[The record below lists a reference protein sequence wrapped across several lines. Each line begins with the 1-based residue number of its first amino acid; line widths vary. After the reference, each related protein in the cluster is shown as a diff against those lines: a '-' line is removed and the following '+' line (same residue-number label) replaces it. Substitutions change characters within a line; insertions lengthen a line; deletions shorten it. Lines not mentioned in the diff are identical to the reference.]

1 MESQYNEPLCNEVLD
16 LTKIFF
22 PPVILKYIK
31 KNLNTT
37 KPHYSKHILPVPW
50 PFLKS
55 VFHSIA
61 GFSLIN
67 SVAKAVCFWDSFVGL
82 LLFMGMIFLSFGGSG
97 ALLKLN
103 NVLVLCYK
111 VFAID
116 FNSLSPNGDQLQI
129 SLNYTSARSKRTGKE
144 NEWNDQHLL
153 NVLMFEQILL

>member
-1 MESQYNEPLCNEVLD
+1 M
-16 LTKIFF
+16 
-22 PPVILKYIK
+22 
-31 KNLNTT
+31 

-82 LLFMGMIFLSFGGSG
+82 LLFTGMIFFKLWGKWCFIK
-97 ALLKLN
+97 LKN
-103 NVLVLCYK
+103 ILVLCYK

-116 FNSLSPNGDQLQI
+116 FNPLSPNGDQRQI
-129 SLNYTSARSKRTGKE
+129 SPNYTSARSNRTGKE
-144 NEWNDQHLL
+144 NEWNDQH
-153 NVLMFEQILL
+153 